1 MKRRAFLG
9 AALGGAA
16 CLGLRGAIQA
26 QERAMGPNVILVM
39 TDDQGYGDLAC
50 HGNPVI
56 RTPNLDRLHGQSTRL
71 TNFHVDPL
79 CSPTRAALMTG
90 RYSARTGVW
99 ATTIARSL
107 LDRRETTVAD
117 VFKASGYRTAMFG
130 KWHLGDN
137 YPFRPED
144 RGFDEVL
151 AHGGGGVGQAP
162 DFWGNDY
169 FDDTYWHNGAPK
181 PFKGYCTDV
190 FFGGAL
196 KFIEANRERPFFIY
210 LATNAPHGPF
220 LVAPKYSAPYKKKG
234 VKSPT
239 AEFYG
244 MITNFDENMGRLMQR
259 LDELK
264 LAGNTLLVF
273 LTDNGTSAGAFH
285 AGRRGKKG
293 SSFEGG
299 HRVPCFLRWPG
310 TLHPGRDIVR
320 LTAHIDLLPT
330 FVELCGLKAPE
341 GVAFDG
347 VSLAS
352 NLTAKVNGPDRT
364 LFVQTQQ
371 CFTPRKW
378 RSSAIMTQRW
388 RLVNGTAL
396 YDIEADPGQSTD
408 LASKHPEV
416 VAELRKAY
424 EGWWGELSKRF
435 DSVCPIVV
443 GSEHENPARLC
454 SFDWLG
460 FATPRGIPWS
470 QGAVR
475 NPKLFANG
483 PWAIE
488 VERAGDYQITLCRFP
503 AEAKQAMGAKR
514 ARLEVADVDETKPVD
529 PSARAAVFRIKLPA
543 GRTQLQT
550 WLTDA
555 KTGKTR
561 GACYVYVKRL

>member
-1 MKRRAFLG
+1 MDRRQFLSG
-9 AALGGAA
+9 LGG
-16 CLGLRGAIQA
+16 GAMAMAMRQSA
-26 QERAMGPNVILVM
+26 SGQESKRPNVILVM

-50 HGNPVI
+50 HGNPI
-56 RTPNLDRLHGQSTRL
+56 IQTPHLDRLHGQSTRL

-90 RYSARTGVW
+90 RYSMRTGVW
-99 ATTIARSL
+99 ATTIGRSL

-117 VFKASGYRTAMFG
+117 VFKAGGYRTGMFG

-137 YPFRPED
+137 YPFRPQD

-151 AHGGGGVGQAP
+151 CHGGGGVGQAP

-169 FDDTYWHNGAPK
+169 FDDTYFRNGVPE
-181 PFKGYCTDV
+181 PCKGYCTDV
-190 FFGGAL
+190 FFDAAL
-196 KFIEANRERPFFIY
+196 KFIEASRDKPFFVY
-210 LATNAPHGPF
+210 LATNAPHGPYR
-220 LVAPKYSAPYKKKG
+220 VDPKYSGPYKKKG

-244 MITNFDENMGRLMQR
+244 MIANFDENMGRLMQR

-264 LAGNTLLVF
+264 LADNTLLVF
-273 LTDNGTSAGAFH
+273 LTDNGTAAGAFN
-285 AGRRGKKG
+285 AGMRGRKG

-310 TLHPGRDIVR
+310 KLRASRDISR
-320 LTAHIDLLPT
+320 LAAHIDLLPT
-330 FVELCGLKAPE
+330 FIELCGLTPPE

-347 VSLAS
+347 ISLATT
-352 NLTAKVNGPDRT
+352 LTAEGTWRDRT

-371 CFTPRKW
+371 CFTPKKW
-378 RSSAIMTQRW
+378 RNSAVMTQDW
-388 RLVNGTAL
+388 RLVNGQAL
-396 YDIEADPGQSTD
+396 YRVTSDPGQKKSV
-408 LASKHPEV
+408 AAKHPEV
-416 VAELRKAY
+416 VARFRKAY
-424 EGWWGELSKRF
+424 EAWWAQMSERF
-435 DSVCPIVV
+435 GYVCPIVI
-443 GSEHENPARLC
+443 GSDREDPVRLC

-460 FATPRGIPWS
+460 FETPRGIPWS

-475 NPKLFANG
+475 NPKQFANG

-488 VERAGDYQITLCRFP
+488 VERAGKYQVSLFRYP
-503 AEAKQAMGAKR
+503 PDAKQAMGAKQ
-514 ARLEVADVDETKPVD
+514 ARLKVADIDAAKPVD
-529 PSARAAVFRIKLPA
+529 PSALAAAFDIELSA

-555 KTGKTR
+555 ATGKTR